1 MPEPHKAIR
10 LEPYFEAGGTLEK
23 AVPGFKHRPQQ
34 IEFAQAV
41 LDAIESKGVLI
52 AEAGTGTG
60 KTFAYLVPALLAG
73 GRVIVSTGTKTL
85 QDQLFHRDLPR
96 IRAALGIPIDTALLK
111 GRANYICLHHLEAAT
126 QQGTFMAREDVVH
139 IHKIKSFA
147 ARTLSGDRSDCAD
160 VPESS
165 PAWAQATS
173 TRENCL
179 GSACKHYQDCFV
191 MKARKRASEADL
203 IVVNHHLFFADVA
216 LRDEGAGDLLPAAN
230 TVIFDEAH
238 HLPDLARLF
247 FGQSVSTTQLLELA
261 RDTRLA
267 EAQHARESTDLGDAA
282 AAVERAARD
291 VRLALGNASGR
302 TALAAIR
309 DRKAFD
315 VALDALAKELAALAE
330 RLRAQEERAE
340 EIRNCRVRADE
351 LLGRVAEWR
360 EADRRPREENAYGE
374 PSSTDVVRWIEAYS
388 HSAALYV
395 TPLDV
400 ARIFHAQMQGAERA
414 WIFTSATLSVNG
426 DFTHF
431 QKEMGLDHAETRSWP
446 SPFDFDRQALLYVP
460 EDMPDPNSDGYV
472 EAVIDAAWPVV
483 RASGGHAFL
492 LFTSLRAMDRGF
504 DLLATKLKAEGLG
517 WPLLLQGSGAKNE
530 LLERFRRSPNAVLVG
545 SQSFWEGVDVKGE
558 QLSVVVI
565 DRLPFNPPD
574 DPVLAACI
582 ERINR
587 AGGNAFMDYQLPRA
601 VIALKQGAGR
611 LIRDETDRG
620 TLMICDPRLVGKPYG
635 KRIWRA
641 LPPFRRTRLLSDVEA
656 FFGMKP
662 APETQANKRGAKK
675 PATAPESPAASP
687 RGRS

>member
-1 MPEPHKAIR
+1 MSKAR
-10 LEPYFEAGGTLEK
+10 LRERLAAIFAPGGTLEQGV
-23 AVPGFKHRPQQ
+23 AGFRHRPQQ
-34 IEFAQAV
+34 VEFAEAV
-41 LDAIESKGVLI
+41 LDAIEGHGVLV

-96 IRAALGIPIDTALLK
+96 VRQALGLAVDTALLK
-111 GRANYICLHHLEAAT
+111 GRANYVCLHHLEAAAE
-126 QQGTFMAREDVVH
+126 QGVFASREEISH
-139 IHKIKSFA
+139 LQKIKSFA
-147 ARTLSGDRSDCAD
+147 ARTMSGDRSECAD
-160 VPESS
+160 VPENS

-179 GSACKHYQDCFV
+179 GSGCRHYQECFV
-191 MKARKRASEADL
+191 MKARKRAAEADV

-216 LRDEGAGDLLPAAN
+216 LRDEGAADLLPAAN

-247 FGQSVSTTQLLELA
+247 FGEALSTTQMVELA
-261 RDTRLA
+261 RDVRMA
-267 EAQHARESTDLGDAA
+267 EAQFAREGNQLGDTAA
-282 AAVERAARD
+282 TFERAARD
-291 VRLALGNASGR
+291 VRLSLGNAAGR

-309 DRKAFD
+309 DRAAFD
-315 VALDALAKELAALAE
+315 RALDALADEAGKLVNVLQ
-330 RLRAQEERAE
+330 AQEERAE
-340 EIRNCRVRADE
+340 EIRNCRLRADQV
-351 LLGRVAEWR
+351 LGRIAEWR
-360 EADRRPREENAYGE
+360 EADARPREDAFGE
-374 PSSTDVVRWIEAYS
+374 PAGNAVVRWIEAYP
-388 HSAALYV
+388 HSAVLYV

-400 ARIFHAQMQGAERA
+400 ARIFEQQMKGEGRA

-426 DFTHF
+426 DFAHY
-431 QKEMGLDHAETRSWP
+431 QREMGLPQAVTRSWP
-446 SPFDFDRQALLYVP
+446 SPFDFGRQALLYVP
-460 EDMPDPNSDGYV
+460 EGLPDPNSEGYAS
-472 EAVIDAAWPVV
+472 AVIEAAWPVV

-492 LFTSLRAMDRGF
+492 LFTSLRAMERGHER
-504 DLLATKLKAEGLG
+504 LAARLRAEGLE
-517 WPLLLQGSGAKNE
+517 WPLLLQGSGSKNE
-530 LLERFRRSPNAVLVG
+530 LLERFRRSPHAILVA

-601 VIALKQGAGR
+601 VISLKQGAGR
-611 LIRDETDRG
+611 LIRDEADRG
-620 TLMICDPRLVGKPYG
+620 TLMICDPRLVDKPYG

-641 LPPFRRTRLLSDVEA
+641 LPPFRRTRKLEEVQA
-656 FFGMKP
+656 FFERKTTP
-662 APETQANKRGAKK
+662 APG
-675 PATAPESPAASP
+675 
-687 RGRS
+687 